1 MSESK
6 KPGSL
11 FWMIGIVALIWNGW
25 GSFMYIAQAYDM
37 EIASKDLSPEQIAFL
52 DNMPAWYTAL
62 FAIAVFA
69 GLIGAI
75 SLLMKKKRAVILFV
89 VSFICAL
96 INQVYWLFGTEA
108 PTVFAEQQPYAMPAL
123 IIVLGLVFIWYSKK
137 MKSEGVLS

>member
-1 MSESK
+1 
-6 KPGSL
+6 
-11 FWMIGIVALIWNGW
+11 MIGIVALIWNGW